1 MDPSIFGFGPR
12 VPTESPLEG
21 AVMAEE
27 SGPPVRLLRWCG
39 MPLVAAGVLIAVA
52 TLLHPSRETATTIIA
67 SEVGLVAAHAFY
79 TLPGCWCLLGLPGLY
94 ASQRGSMGRLG
105 LAGFLVAF
113 SGTYLIA
120 VGGNFGFFA
129 PVLAKEAPAV
139 LDAIAQYW
147 PVAVINGL
155 AAIAFMIGYLLF
167 GVAMTRT
174 ALPRWSGVF
183 VAVGAPAHLLGLGI
197 SLLVSTAAWPVA
209 ILGSVSLGL
218 GLGWSGYRLWR
229 APAASDL
236 LVSDKP
242 T

>member
-1 MDPSIFGFGPR
+1 MA
-12 VPTESPLEG
+12 G
-21 AVMAEE
+21 AVVAEDA
-27 SGPPVRLLRWCG
+27 GPFLRFLRWCG
-39 MPLVAAGVLIAVA
+39 MALVVAGPLIAVA
-52 TLLHPSRETATTIIA
+52 TLLHPSRETAATIIA
-67 SEVGLVAAHAFY
+67 SEAGLIAAHFLY
-79 TLPGCWCLLGLPGLY
+79 TLAWLLVLLGLPGLY

-129 PVLAKEAPAV
+129 PVLAKEAPAT

-167 GVAMTRT
+167 GIAMTKT
-174 ALPRWSGVF
+174 TLPRWSGVF

-197 SLLVSTAAWPVA
+197 SLLLSTAAWPVA

-218 GLGWSGYRLWR
+218 GLGWSGYRMWHT
-229 APAASDL
+229 PAASDL
-236 LVSDKP
+236 LSDKP

>member
-1 MDPSIFGFGPR
+1 
-12 VPTESPLEG
+12 VP
-21 AVMAEE
+21 
-27 SGPPVRLLRWCG
+27 
-39 MPLVAAGVLIAVA
+39 AGVLMVVA

-67 SEVGLVAAHAFY
+67 SEAGLVAAHFLY
-79 TLPGCWCLLGLPGLY
+79 TLSWLLVLLGLPGLY
-94 ASQRGSMGRLG
+94 VSQRESMGRLG

-155 AAIAFMIGYLLF
+155 AAIAFMIAYILF
-167 GVAMTRT
+167 GVAMTKT
-174 ALPRWSGVF
+174 ALPRWSSVF

-197 SLLVSTAAWPVA
+197 SVLVSTAAWPVA

-218 GLGWSGYRLWR
+218 GLGWSGYRMLR
-229 APAASDL
+229 APA
-236 LVSDKP
+236 VSDSLAFNKDARL
-242 T
+242 